1 MLLDGRR
8 FHGRLPCLFCRHARR
23 RKTMAEW
30 RDICG
35 KCRGLTEDELSE
47 LYWAQE
53 VDGDRVVVPPNLLRH
68 SRQNSDARYVL
79 ACKALGTW
87 GVTPRARIL
96 DIGCGISAQA
106 GMFREFRYVG
116 ADLNLIRLK
125 RAHAVNRW
133 AAYAVEDVTR
143 MGWRDHSFA
152 AVVCLEVIEH
162 VPEALRL
169 AVLRELLRV
178 VQPDGLLILSTP
190 NGRITV
196 WKRLL
201 GLKCERSHE
210 RELSTGEVQGLIE
223 GAGATLHRVETID
236 NLVLPA
242 SRMAAGVIH
251 LAAGWPALRR
261 RLQSLATKAGYETL
275 LYVASPR
282 PVGVGAVG
290 PRKESA

>member
-1 MLLDGRR
+1 MPGMTVSPEEVAR
-8 FHGRLPCLFCRHARR
+8 FDALAGQWWDPEGPMRPLHRMNP
-23 RKTMAEW
+23 
-30 RDICG
+30 
-35 KCRGLTEDELSE
+35 
-47 LYWAQE
+47 
-53 VDGDRVVVPPNLLRH
+53 VRVAWIVQRM
-68 SRQNSDARYVL
+68 SRPGHDSGA
-79 ACKALGTW
+79 
-87 GVTPRARIL
+87 IL

-116 ADLNLIRLK
+116 ADLNLVRLK

-133 AAYAVEDVTR
+133 AAYAVEDITR

-162 VPEALRL
+162 VPEAFRL

-242 SRMAAGVIH
+242 SRVAAGVIH

-290 PRKESA
+290 HRKESA

>member
-1 MLLDGRR
+1 
-8 FHGRLPCLFCRHARR
+8 
-23 RKTMAEW
+23 
-30 RDICG
+30 
-35 KCRGLTEDELSE
+35 
-47 LYWAQE
+47 
-53 VDGDRVVVPPNLLRH
+53 
-68 SRQNSDARYVL
+68 
-79 ACKALGTW
+79 
-87 GVTPRARIL
+87 
-96 DIGCGISAQA
+96 
-106 GMFREFRYVG
+106 MFREFRYVG

-133 AAYAVEDVTR
+133 AAYAVEDITR

-162 VPEALRL
+162 VPEAFRL

-210 RELSTGEVQGLIE
+210 RELSTAEVQGLIE

-242 SRMAAGVIH
+242 SRVAAGVIH

-290 PRKESA
+290 HRKESAWRARPTPPVVAGGGARARRGTGRAQPSRGCRSRRQARWGSFPVRAQGPFAARRRRWQRTARGGRRGRDPRR